1 VSSTVGRGTMSLAP
15 PATERRVT
23 RAQSRAQG
31 LTPGAPSDVPAR
43 GAATEP
49 RLCGRGRDAVANK
62 APAAAKELFARE
74 EDKSDRPLRSP
85 LVDATNRQV
94 RCDA

>member
-1 VSSTVGRGTMSLAP
+1 MSLAP

-31 LTPGAPSDVPAR
+31 LTPGPPSDVPAR

-49 RLCGRGRDAVANK
+49 RLCGRGRNVIVNK
-62 APAAAKELFARE
+62 APAAAKELFAGE
-74 EDKSDRPLRSP
+74 EDKSGRPQRSP
-85 LVDATNRQV
+85 LVDATNRPV